1 MAATM
6 PFSDPEKQRAWKRA
20 DYAANKER
28 YCSEKR
34 ERYAKDPEPFLTATK
49 RSRQKHADKRRAEG
63 SAQGKKYYRNNRE
76 KVLKRTLENERA
88 RYRSDWAYAEA
99 RRIRCR
105 TRDAFKRAGV
115 CKPAATMKLVECTA
129 QEFRDHIASHFL
141 DGMCWGNR
149 RLWHVDHIF
158 PLCAANLADP
168 LEARAVCNWRNLR
181 PLWRSDNISKGGKV
195 TAESLALFQSIKDI
209 LHPEAER
216 AARDSE
222 V

>member
-1 MAATM
+1 M

-20 DYAANKER
+20 DYAANKDR

-34 ERYAKDPEPFLTATK
+34 ERYAKNPGPFLEASN
-49 RSRQKHADKRRAEG
+49 RSRQKHLEKRRAG
-63 SAQGKKYYRNNRE
+63 DCAQGKTYYRNNRE

-88 RYRSDWAYAEA
+88 RYKTDWAYAEA

-115 CKPAATMKLVECTA
+115 CKPTSTLRLVGCTA
-129 QEFRDHIASHFL
+129 GKLRDHIASQFAG
-141 DGMCWGNR
+141 GMSWENR
-149 RLWHVDHIF
+149 HLWHVDHIY

-168 LEARAVCNWRNLR
+168 IEASVVCNWRNLR
-181 PLWRSDNISKGGKV
+181 PSWKTDNISKGGKV
-195 TAESLALFQSIKDI
+195 FEDSLVLFAKIKNELYPDK
-209 LHPEAER
+209 ER
-216 AARDSE
+216 SDRDSE